1 MKIKDM
7 PFFTQPYH
15 RLKKNGVSSLSDAE
29 LLAIIISSGSR
40 GESAVDTAN
49 RILKRY
55 NFNKLSE
62 LNLTELKK
70 ELGNEVKALRVLS
83 LLEINKRNNKLQRG
97 GFGNTIESAKDIFN
111 LFVEDLKNKKKEHFY
126 ALYLDTKNRI
136 IEKPELISTGTLNS
150 SIVHPREIFKEA
162 IKKSANAIILVHN
175 HPSGDCSPSD
185 EDLQITKK
193 LIDAGKLLGIKVLDH
208 VIIGD
213 EFWSWKDNNQ

>member
-1 MKIKDM
+1 M

-49 RILKRY
+49 RILKKY
-55 NFNKLSE
+55 NFNKLSG

-97 GFGNTIESAKDIFN
+97 GFGNTIESAQDIFN
-111 LFVEDLKNKKKEHFY
+111 LFVDELKDKKKEHFY

-136 IEKPELISTGTLNS
+136 IERPELISTGTLNS

-162 IKKSANAIILVHN
+162 VKKSANAIILVHN
-175 HPSGDCSPSD
+175 HPSGDCNPSD
-185 EDLQITKK
+185 EDLQITQT

-208 VIIGD
+208 VIVGD
-213 EFWSWKDNNQ
+213 GFWSWKENNQF